1 MRRTTCRLIRLF
13 SATDCEA
20 SQYKDLISVV
30 LPELNSCTV
39 RMRVITTNNILLR
52 MRGLAFPIEIFEK
65 GVVSQIEMRGLAIM
79 EQETIK
85 WADPPTTQH
94 VHSL

>member
-30 LPELNSCTV
+30 LPECMQSSH
-39 RMRVITTNNILLR
+39 
-52 MRGLAFPIEIFEK
+52 K
-65 GVVSQIEMRGLAIM
+65 GNYD
-79 EQETIK
+79 K
-85 WADPPTTQH
+85 
-94 VHSL
+94 